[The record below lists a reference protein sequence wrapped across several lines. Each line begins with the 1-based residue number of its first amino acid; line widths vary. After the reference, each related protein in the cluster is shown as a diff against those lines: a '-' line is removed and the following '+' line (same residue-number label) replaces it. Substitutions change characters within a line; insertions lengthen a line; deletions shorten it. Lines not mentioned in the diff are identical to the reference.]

1 MSVFVFYWT
10 EKSLKTRKNRTKP
23 VSTPLSRK
31 KSFEL
36 NKKCCMTAL
45 NDRSL
50 GQKLSSLIALRMY
63 YDSCNSCMTVAIT
76 TTAEYFFEGLF
87 KLRIHYPIDDW
98 IYNTTGEQ
106 QIHSHLSHF
115 TWNVASISYYKS
127 AQGYRKPCN

>member
-76 TTAEYFFEGLF
+76 TTTEYFFEGLF

-98 IYNTTGEQ
+98 IYNTTGE
-106 QIHSHLSHF
+106 
-115 TWNVASISYYKS
+115 
-127 AQGYRKPCN
+127 